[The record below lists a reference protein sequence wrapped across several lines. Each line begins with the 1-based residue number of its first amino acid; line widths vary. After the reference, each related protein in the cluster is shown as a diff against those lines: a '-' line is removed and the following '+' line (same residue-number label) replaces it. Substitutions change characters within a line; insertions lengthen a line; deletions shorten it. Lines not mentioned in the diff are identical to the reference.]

1 MNSRRRS
8 VGRVWRWPA
17 VLAMLTVF
25 GLLSA
30 LIGQGGIWWA
40 LSWVALATPLAV
52 ILCCIKA
59 RRRAV
64 VSRHAM

>member
-1 MNSRRRS
+1 MNTRRRS

-40 LSWVALATPLAV
+40 LSWVALAIPLVV